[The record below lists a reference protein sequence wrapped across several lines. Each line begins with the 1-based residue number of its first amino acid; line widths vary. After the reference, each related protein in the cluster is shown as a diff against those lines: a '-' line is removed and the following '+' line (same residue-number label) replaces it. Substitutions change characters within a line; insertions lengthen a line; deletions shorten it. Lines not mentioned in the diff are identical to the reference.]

1 MLSIQT
7 VNDQLKE
14 RESTVEMLSSVFD
27 DFLSNHDIAQDSKR
41 TYGKSFLTFIRF
53 IKTNE
58 ISEIDK
64 GVLLRYKTELKE
76 TKSIYTVNLY
86 LGVIKQFFNFL
97 FENGKIQMNTASS
110 IKRVKQ
116 PKGFNKEPLTPSDA
130 RKLLDS
136 IDITTQIGKR
146 DFAMLLLMI
155 TTGLRTNEVVKAQI
169 ADMRQNSGE
178 TVLYIKGKG
187 RDSKDDYVVI
197 NEKVLYAIR
206 DYLSTLDK
214 PKDTDPLFKSFSNRN
229 QSGFLTTKTLRLI
242 TKERL
247 SDIGIINDKLSAHS
261 LRHTAVTVS
270 LLSGATLQETKA
282 MARHSDINTTLIYAH
297 NIDRVGNAPENKI
310 VAFLYK

>member
-1 MLSIQT
+1 
-7 VNDQLKE
+7 NDQLKE

-178 TVLYIKGKG
+178 
-187 RDSKDDYVVI
+187 
-197 NEKVLYAIR
+197 
-206 DYLSTLDK
+206 
-214 PKDTDPLFKSFSNRN
+214 
-229 QSGFLTTKTLRLI
+229 
-242 TKERL
+242 
-247 SDIGIINDKLSAHS
+247 
-261 LRHTAVTVS
+261 
-270 LLSGATLQETKA
+270 
-282 MARHSDINTTLIYAH
+282 
-297 NIDRVGNAPENKI
+297 
-310 VAFLYK
+310 